1 MMERQE
7 SQSPPTTLE
16 GGKTTPQVEV
26 ISEMTL
32 ADVAP
37 TEEAVERAAALPED
51 EGDDEVFYEDE
62 DGGGGPPGP
71 PCSLEESQPP
81 QYADTA
87 LELERPDI
95 HTWADHPG
103 RRDTTGSAAAML
115 ASEERGPGALGWSL
129 AELQTQPGPGEW
141 RAPGNQEDDMTS
153 ARQNPAEEE
162 SEELEVLEDQ
172 TEDNQQNTSSQDSLS
187 SMSTQSLGRKYGQK
201 NSFNHHTHSRYN
213 TVSYRKIRRGNTQK
227 KINEFESMMMNI

>member
-1 MMERQE
+1 MMESQE
-7 SQSPPTTLE
+7 S

-51 EGDDEVFYEDE
+51 EGDDEVFYED
-62 DGGGGPPGP
+62 GGGGAPGP
-71 PCSLEESQPP
+71 PCSVEEPQPP

-103 RRDTTGSAAAML
+103 RCDAGPAAATL
-115 ASEERGPGALGWSL
+115 ASEERGSGPLGWSL

-141 RAPGNQEDDMTS
+141 RASGNQEDDMTS

-227 KINEFESMMMNI
+227 KINEFESMMNI